1 MNCHVTIDRELSG
14 FAIGLS
20 YDCKRVVKGLLL
32 TRDCQVIA
40 LNCDGC
46 VPIWHRIAWRLAEDC
61 QGIGRLLLGD
71 RQRIAR
77 GLEED

>member
-1 MNCHVTIDRELSG
+1 M
-14 FAIGLS
+14 
-20 YDCKRVVKGLLL
+20 
-32 TRDCQVIA
+32 IA

-46 VPIWHRIAWRLAEDC
+46 VPIWHRIARRMAEDC

-77 GLEED
+77 GLAEDCQGLGIGLPGSGQRIARGLADD